1 MNESQNNIQPQ
12 AQAYLIKVT
21 DLKDQFLSVLEDFS
35 KYYVYYHKNPE
46 VDEYQQFYL
55 NSKSQLQ
62 NINKQLVKE
71 TNSVESAIENL
82 SYSLTRMNAK
92 LEYEK
97 MLKGEL
103 VGRIN
108 GLTNSKNGSSV
119 MLDDTTSIY
128 NKQYF
133 RNLSLFLGIVV
144 VGSLIPIRRASM
156 GK

>member
-1 MNESQNNIQPQ
+1 MNDTSINIQPQ
-12 AQAYLIKVT
+12 AQAYLTKVT
-21 DLKDQFLSVLEDFS
+21 DLKEQFLSVLEDFS

-97 MLKGEL
+97 MLQGEL
-103 VGRIN
+103 VQQIN

-144 VGSLIPIRRASM
+144 VGSLIPIRRAS

>member
-1 MNESQNNIQPQ
+1 MNDTSINIQPQ
-12 AQAYLIKVT
+12 AQAYLTKVT
-21 DLKDQFLSVLEDFS
+21 DLKEQFLSVLEDFS

-71 TNSVESAIENL
+71 SNSVESAIENL

-97 MLKGEL
+97 MLQGEL
-103 VGRIN
+103 DNLTN

-133 RNLSLFLGIVV
+133 SNLSLFLGMVV
-144 VGSLIPIRRASM
+144 VGGLLSIRRAS